1 MTKAQKGVVY
11 LVGSGPG
18 DPELL
23 TLCAASLLSS
33 ADVVLHDGL
42 ITQAVLDR
50 VSPLARVI
58 NVEKRCGLKK
68 ITQQEIHA
76 LMVEAARAGDS
87 VVRLKSG
94 DPLVYGRAA
103 EEMEALQAAE
113 IPFHVVP
120 GITAGFAAA
129 AMLHASLTDRR
140 SASKIIF
147 VTGQQATHTRKP
159 AQNSAPAAAES
170 APEKMEPVWQGSLPE
185 DATLI
190 VYMPG
195 RTYRAL
201 AENLLAQGMAPE
213 MPCVAV
219 SRAGQPE
226 QRTQSATLEHLA
238 EVEAGPAPTLVMIG
252 QPMARAAERNAALQ
266 NAVQTT
272 PE

>member
-1 MTKAQKGVVY
+1 MASEAKKGVVY

-23 TLCAASLLSS
+23 TVRAAALLAS

-42 ITQAVLDR
+42 ITQAVLDL
-50 VSPLARVI
+50 VSANAQVT
-58 NVEKRCGLKK
+58 NVEKRCGMKR
-68 ITQQEIHA
+68 ITQPEIHA
-76 LMVEAARAGDS
+76 LMVDAARAGNS

-103 EEMEALQAAE
+103 EEIDALQAAR
-113 IPFHVVP
+113 IPFQVVP

-129 AMLHASLTDRR
+129 AMLHTSLTDRR

-147 VTGQQATHTRKP
+147 ATGQQATHTHP
-159 AQNSAPAAAES
+159 AGSDNSDAQAAPIHA
-170 APEKMEPVWQGSLPE
+170 VWQGALPE

-195 RTYRAL
+195 RTYQAL
-201 AENLLAQGMAPE
+201 AENLLSQGVAAE
-213 MPCVAV
+213 LPCIAV

-226 QRTQSATLEHLA
+226 QQIQAATLQHLA
-238 EVEAGPAPTLVMIG
+238 QLEPGPAPTLVMVG
-252 QPMARAAERNAALQ
+252 RPMAKAAERNAALTD
-266 NAVQTT
+266 ALQTT
-272 PE
+272 PK

>member
-1 MTKAQKGVVY
+1 MACEAKKGVVY

-23 TLCAASLLSS
+23 TVRAAALLAS

-42 ITQAVLDR
+42 ITQAVLDL
-50 VSPLARVI
+50 VSPGAQVT
-58 NVEKRCGLKK
+58 NVEKRCGIKRV
-68 ITQQEIHA
+68 TQPEIHA
-76 LMVEAARAGDS
+76 LMVEAARAGNS

-103 EEMEALQAAE
+103 EEIDALQTAK

-129 AMLHASLTDRR
+129 AMLHTSLTDRR

-147 VTGQQATHTRKP
+147 ATGQQATHSHP
-159 AQNSAPAAAES
+159 ADADALPAPVHA
-170 APEKMEPVWQGSLPE
+170 VWQGALPE

-190 VYMPG
+190 IYMPG
-195 RTYRAL
+195 RTYQAL
-201 AENLLAQGMAPE
+201 AENLLSQGVAAE
-213 MPCVAV
+213 MPCIAV

-226 QRTQSATLEHLA
+226 QQVQATTLQHLA
-238 EVEAGPAPTLVMIG
+238 QLEPGHAPTLVMVG
-252 QPMARAAERNAALQ
+252 RPMAKAAERNAALT
-266 NAVQTT
+266 NALQSVS
-272 PE
+272 E